1 MDYVKVPSIYWE
13 YTTPQVPYSTQK
25 FVNRFSS
32 KTEQKNKLKF
42 ILCPLQVLTME
53 YVPGIKINRIQQI
66 DKLGLDRKRYA
77 LNTSQAQ
84 L

>member
-1 MDYVKVPSIYWE
+1 
-13 YTTPQVPYSTQK
+13 
-25 FVNRFSS
+25 
-32 KTEQKNKLKF
+32 
-42 ILCPLQVLTME
+42 ME

>member
-13 YTTPQVPYSTQK
+13 YTTPQVPFTLK
-25 FVNRFSS
+25 VVNTFSS
-32 KTEQKNKLKF
+32 NTEQKIKLKF
-42 ILCPLQVLTME
+42 VLCSLQVLTME

-77 LNTSQAQ
+77 LNTRQP
-84 L
+84 